1 MRPFL
6 LWLLR
11 LFLRLFLAWP
21 LLAAAQGYPSKPIR
35 LVVPYPPGGGLDLF
49 ARPLA
54 QKVSELVGQPV
65 VVENK
70 PGASGVVGAGYVAQQ
85 PADGYTLL
93 LAPAAQ
99 YLQPFV
105 SKNVP
110 FDNAKDFTP
119 VISAVNYHNVIVV
132 HPELPIRSVKELV
145 DYAKS
150 NPGKLA
156 YVTAGQNS
164 SQHLAALLITH
175 MTGADLLHVSYKGGN
190 PALNDLLGGRVQ
202 MGILVQSTVMPHIKS
217 GKLRP
222 IAVVEGDRARALPE
236 VPTVAQGGV
245 AGSIPQLQGYAV
257 PESWLGILGPGGLP
271 KEVVSRFNHAANK
284 AIADGELRARV
295 ESLGYELTGST
306 PEQFQQQ
313 IDRTVGLYRRIVTN
327 AGIKPE

>member
-1 MRPFL
+1 MKSVL
-6 LWLLR
+6 LVLL
-11 LFLRLFLAWP
+11 AAP
-21 LLAAAQGYPSKPIR
+21 LLALAQAYPSKPIR

-54 QKVSELVGQPV
+54 HKVTELIGQPI

-70 PGASGVVGAGYVAQQ
+70 PGASGVVGAAYVAQQ

-93 LAPAAQ
+93 LAAASQ

-105 SKNVP
+105 SRNVP

-119 VISAVNYHNVIVV
+119 IISAVNYHNVVVV
-132 HPELPIRSVKELV
+132 HPQLPIKSVKDLI
-145 DYAKS
+145 DYAKA

-156 YVTAGQNS
+156 YVTAGQNT
-164 SQHLAALLITH
+164 SQHLAALLMGH
-175 MTGADLLHVSYKGGN
+175 MTGIDLLHVSYKGGS

-222 IAVVEGDRARALPE
+222 LAVVEADRAKALPD
-236 VPTVAQGGV
+236 VPTVSQSGLA
-245 AGSIPQLQGYAV
+245 GYAT

-271 KEVVSRFNHAANK
+271 REIVNRFNDAATR
-284 AIADGELRARV
+284 AIADPEVKSRV
-295 ESLGYELTGST
+295 EGLGYEVTGGT
-306 PEQFQQQ
+306 PQQFQKQ
-313 IDRTVGLYRRIVTN
+313 IDKTVEIYRKIVNT

>member
-1 MRPFL
+1 MKLVLSL
-6 LWLLR
+6 LV
-11 LFLRLFLAWP
+11 AVP
-21 LLAAAQGYPSKPIR
+21 LLAAAQSYPNKPVR

-54 QKVSELVGQPV
+54 QKLTELLGQPI

-70 PGASGVVGAGYVAQQ
+70 PGASGVVGAAFVAQQ
-85 PADGYTLL
+85 PADGYTVL

-132 HPELPIRSVKELV
+132 NAELPIRSVKELV
-145 DYAKS
+145 DYAKA

-156 YVTAGQNS
+156 YVTAGANS
-164 SQHLAALLITH
+164 SQHLSALLLEH
-175 MTGADLLHVSYKGGN
+175 MTGAQLLHVSYKGGS
-190 PALNDLLGGRVQ
+190 PALNDLLGGRVH

-222 IAVVEGDRARALPE
+222 LAVVEADRAKALPDL
-236 VPTVAQGGV
+236 PTVAQ
-245 AGSIPQLQGYAV
+245 AGLPGYAI
-257 PESWLGILGPGGLP
+257 PESWLGILGPGNLP
-271 KEVVSRFNHAANK
+271 REVVMRFNQAANK
-284 AIADGELRARV
+284 AIADPELRTRV
-295 ESLGYELTGST
+295 ETLGYELTGSS
-306 PEQFQQQ
+306 PEQFQKQ
-313 IDRTVGLYRRIVTN
+313 IERTVEIYRRIVTT

>member
-1 MRPFL
+1 MPHTMKILAL
-6 LWLLR
+6 LLV
-11 LFLRLFLAWP
+11 LAVSP
-21 LLAAAQGYPSKPIR
+21 LAALAQPYPSKPVR

-54 QKVSELVGQPV
+54 QKLTELVGQPV
-65 VVENK
+65 IVENK
-70 PGASGVVGAGYVAQQ
+70 PGASGVVGAAYVAQQ

-93 LAPAAQ
+93 LAAASQ

-110 FDNAKDFTP
+110 FDNARDFTP
-119 VISAVNYHNVIVV
+119 IVSAVNYHNVVVV
-132 HPELPIRSVKELV
+132 HAELPIKTVKDLL

-164 SQHLAALLITH
+164 SQHLAAMLMGH
-175 MTGADLLHVSYKGGN
+175 MTGIELLHVSYKGGS

-222 IAVVEGDRARALPE
+222 IAVVEADRAKALPE
-236 VPTVAQGGV
+236 VPTVAQSGL
-245 AGSIPQLQGYAV
+245 AGYAI
-257 PESWLGILGPGGLP
+257 PESWLGVLGPARLP
-271 KEVVSRFNHAANK
+271 VDVVNRFNQATMK
-284 AIADGELRARV
+284 AIADPEVKSRV
-295 ESLGYELTGST
+295 EALGYEITGSS
-306 PEQFQQQ
+306 PAEFQKQ
-313 IDRTVGLYRRIVTN
+313 IDRTVEIYRRIVNT
-327 AGIKPE
+327 AGVKPE